1 MYRVDITKVTK
12 STKNY
17 VTTNTITEAST
28 EVPILGMAYARML
41 QAFNEGY
48 TKGYITNSTT
58 GEVYMTFTRED
69 SESGTNLNQ
78 WLSDELM
85 AYMAKGA
92 SICCIPEDKAQAC
105 CEEKVSIWEE
115 DYYDEEEDIEK
126 EKKDTLRSFL
136 HLALH
141 PLINYVA
148 PGNNDI
154 IKATFEEIDE
164 ILTTYFATND

>member
-1 MYRVDITKVTK
+1 MYKVEITKVTK

-17 VTTNTITEAST
+17 VTTKTITETST
-28 EVPILGMAYARML
+28 EVPDLGMAYAKML

-85 AYMAKGA
+85 AYMTKGA
-92 SICCIPEDKAQAC
+92 SICCIPEDKAQAYR
-105 CEEKVSIWEE
+105 EEEDEWEE
-115 DYYDEEEDIEK
+115 DYYDENEDIEE

-148 PGNNDI
+148 PGNDDI
-154 IKATFEEIDE
+154 IKATFDEIDE
-164 ILTTYFATND
+164 ILTAYFTTND